1 MSGDKNLHRV
11 VNTEDSISLQ
21 RNGPTLRSAPDLE
34 LNRVAVTTLR
44 FLGSTAPTA
53 ISGVSTIPTIFGG
66 AVNTA
71 ARPNSILC
79 GFAIEA
85 ESGVAERSAVGL
97 RRGVVGVRGGTLRL
111 SLPLDILGVL
121 PFAPSVDVFSEM
133 RRGGVEIDDVD
144 RANEGT
150 VFERACLVDVVTL
163 IFSMSFGSMN
173 ELSAVMGT
181 EDLGLNR
188 DLDVD
193 VESADGVRWSC
204 PGFAE
209 AAGVVGVRL
218 AGESNDSLVGF
229 APVPLAVGG
238 AVSVVSCH

>member
-1 MSGDKNLHRV
+1 M
-11 VNTEDSISLQ
+11 
-21 RNGPTLRSAPDLE
+21 
-34 LNRVAVTTLR
+34 TTLR

-71 ARPNSILC
+71 ARPNSIAC
-79 GFAIEA
+79 GLAIE
-85 ESGVAERSAVGL
+85 ERGVADRSAVGL
-97 RRGVVGVRGGTLRL
+97 KSGVVGVRGGTLRL
-111 SLPLDILGVL
+111 SLPLEILGVL
-121 PFAPSVDVFSEM
+121 PLAPIVEVFSEM

-144 RANEGT
+144 RASEGT

-163 IFSMSFGSMN
+163 KFSMSFGSMN
-173 ELSAVMGT
+173 ELSADIGT

-188 DLDVD
+188 DLD

-204 PGFAE
+204 PGFAD

-218 AGESNDSLVGF
+218 AGESNDSLGGF
-229 APVPLAVGG
+229 EPLPLEADGS
-238 AVSVVSCH
+238 VSVVSCH